1 MGLDQNINSIN
12 RVKQERLSARIKKL
26 EKVIHKAVDDVH
38 LEYVTDATE
47 RLEVFADKYKDILT
61 DTRDE
66 SAITYLI
73 GLVRIYS
80 YGNRGSE
87 AMQWEMFNNY
97 SQFGDIF
104 ETVPNQEEITEEFIE
119 IAKDYMLP
127 EDIRAKIKEFNEAS
141 REISELTTEE
151 AYWRK
156 YHNLNNFMCGEFGAD
171 NVEETE
177 LTHGDMIKVY
187 QFIKRDGEDVS
198 QVEDILDNWDETKKY
213 YYYPWW

>member
-1 MGLDQNINSIN
+1 MYINSIN

-26 EKVIHKAVDDVH
+26 EKGIYKAVDGVH
-38 LEYVTDATE
+38 LEYVTDVVG

-61 DTRDE
+61 DTRDV